1 MSGCTNETSAVDYYT
16 EARELISK
24 ANFNLRSWASNSPN
38 LTTKANHDQVA
49 DTNTAVNVLGLLWN
63 TASDVLSL
71 MPKSLQT
78 SQTTQSTKRTVLQD
92 LSKIFDPLGTLTPVT
107 LSDKLFIQQLWQ
119 QKLRWNEP
127 LNSTL
132 TSEWYCITGNLTQT
146 PQYHI
151 PHWYL
156 KSINTEQLTLH
167 VFVDASMK
175 AYGAVAYI
183 CDDTH
188 SSFVIAKARVAPLKN
203 HTLPRL
209 ELMAAVTGSHLCK
222 FVISSFD
229 RFQFKITMWSDS
241 QITLCWISNKKKLPP
256 FVANRVNKIHD
267 LVPTATWMYC
277 PTQDNPGDLVT
288 RGISFDSL
296 RDSQLWQYEPT
307 WLTCK
312 SHWPKWEH
320 SETLHLQAEEEPVE
334 EPRKVDSVPPHQH
347 NLCSIIDIDRY
358 STLQRLLRVSAYV
371 LRFIQ
376 NCKQSNPSLR
386 RTGQLL
392 PNDIDA
398 AFNA

>member
-1 MSGCTNETSAVDYYT
+1 
-16 EARELISK
+16 
-24 ANFNLRSWASNSPN
+24 
-38 LTTKANHDQVA
+38 
-49 DTNTAVNVLGLLWN
+49 
-63 TASDVLSL
+63 
-71 MPKSLQT
+71 
-78 SQTTQSTKRTVLQD
+78 
-92 LSKIFDPLGTLTPVT
+92 
-107 LSDKLFIQQLWQ
+107 
-119 QKLRWNEP
+119 
-127 LNSTL
+127 
-132 TSEWYCITGNLTQT
+132 
-146 PQYHI
+146 
-151 PHWYL
+151 
-156 KSINTEQLTLH
+156 
-167 VFVDASMK
+167 MK

-222 FVISSFD
+222 FVISLFD
-229 RFQFKITMWSDS
+229 HFQFKITMWSDS
-241 QITLCWISNKKKLPP
+241 QITLCWISNKKKLPR

-288 RGISFDSL
+288 RGISLDSL

-334 EPRKVDSVPPHQH
+334 EPRKVDSAPPHQH
-347 NLCSIIDIDRY
+347 DLCSIIDIDHY

-371 LRFIQ
+371 LRFIH